1 MTYRAE
7 ESKTEWKVFIVRV
20 KIAERTLQL
29 GVGLGLSLGTL
40 LAVTSGVLPR
50 FFTSDPA
57 VITAIGNIFPFVI
70 LSQPINALAFVWDGV
85 LYGAGGFEYAAK
97 VTHRS
102 PALRRQLRSAC

>member
-1 MTYRAE
+1 M
-7 ESKTEWKVFIVRV
+7 
-20 KIAERTLQL
+20 
-29 GVGLGLSLGTL
+29 GLGLSLGTV

-97 VTHRS
+97 VTRVS
-102 PALRRQLRSAC
+102 LSCTGSFDLDADCAYMAFVGERSAVRVLYLLRQISM